1 MIEQE
6 RHGDVLVLR
15 LAHGKASAL
24 DLELLEA
31 ISSAVE
37 AAGAGDARAI
47 VLTGTAQIFCAGVD
61 LVRMVKEGA
70 DYVAR
75 FLPALDAALL
85 APLRCEKPVVCAI
98 NGHAIAGGAILAWTG
113 DWRAMA
119 RGKGRIGV
127 PELQV
132 GVPFPVVPL
141 EVARAAI
148 PRQHER
154 GMLLRGQLLQ
164 AETAL
169 EHGLLDELC
178 EPEELLETAIA
189 RAAELGELHG
199 PAFAATKRAL
209 HAPLLA
215 RISSLTEV
223 QAEIARVWEQPSTLE
238 AIADYVERTLGK
250 KG

>member
-1 MIEQE
+1 M
-6 RHGDVLVLR
+6 RP
-15 LAHGKASAL
+15 
-24 DLELLEA
+24 
-31 ISSAVE
+31 
-37 AAGAGDARAI
+37 
-47 VLTGTAQIFCAGVD
+47 
-61 LVRMVKEGA
+61 
-70 DYVAR
+70 
-75 FLPALDAALL
+75 LP
-85 APLRCEKPVVCAI
+85 
-98 NGHAIAGGAILAWTG
+98 LAWTG